1 MLNVQNLN
9 VTFNTRKG
17 EVEAVKDISFNL
29 KKGEILGIVGESGS
43 GKSVT
48 SYALMK
54 ILDITGVIKAN
65 KLIYSGI
72 DLENS
77 SEKEMMDIRGREVSM
92 IFQNPRTSL
101 NPIRKIGKQIED
113 VLKRHSQANRYNAKQ
128 KAIEALKAVK
138 IKHQLEFYCA
148 MQLLIILRS

>member
-1 MLNVQNLN
+1 MLSVQNLN

-17 EVEAVKDISFNL
+17 VVNAVEGISFNL

-48 SYALMK
+48 CFALMK
-54 ILDITGVIKAN
+54 ILDQTGVIKAN
-65 KLIYSGI
+65 EIVYSGM
-72 DLENS
+72 DLQNA
-77 SEKEMMDIRGREVSM
+77 SEKEMIDIRGREISM

-113 VLKRHSQANRYNAKQ
+113 VL
-128 KAIEALKAVK
+128 
-138 IKHQLEFYCA
+138 
-148 MQLLIILRS
+148 

>member
-1 MLNVQNLN
+1 MLSVQNLN

-17 EVEAVKDISFNL
+17 DVDAVKDISFNL

-48 SYALMK
+48 SYALMR
-54 ILDITGVIKAN
+54 ILDNTGVIRAN
-65 KLIYSGI
+65 KIIYSGI
-72 DLENS
+72 HLENA

-113 VLKRHSQANRYNAKQ
+113 VLRRHSQATSHNAKQ
-128 KAIEALKAVK
+128 R
-138 IKHQLEFYCA
+138 Q
-148 MQLLIILRS
+148 

>member
-17 EVEAVKDISFNL
+17 DVVAVKDISFNL

-54 ILDITGVIKAN
+54 ILDNTGVIKAN
-65 KLIYSGI
+65 KLICNTGI
-72 DLENS
+72 
-77 SEKEMMDIRGREVSM
+77 I
-92 IFQNPRTSL
+92 
-101 NPIRKIGKQIED
+101 
-113 VLKRHSQANRYNAKQ
+113 Y
-128 KAIEALKAVK
+128 
-138 IKHQLEFYCA
+138 
-148 MQLLIILRS
+148 

>member
-17 EVEAVKDISFNL
+17 EVNAVKDISFNL

-54 ILDITGVIKAN
+54 ILDKTA
-65 KLIYSGI
+65 
-72 DLENS
+72 
-77 SEKEMMDIRGREVSM
+77 EKC
-92 IFQNPRTSL
+92 
-101 NPIRKIGKQIED
+101 KQ
-113 VLKRHSQANRYNAKQ
+113 Q
-128 KAIEALKAVK
+128 KSPTTTQHI
-138 IKHQLEFYCA
+138 
-148 MQLLIILRS
+148 